1 MPTVVDLPLPGL
13 PGPAGYAVRH
23 LPVGDAGYSDIQ
35 GSVTVREDLLAPT
48 GYLHAATVVALADT
62 AAGYGCLASLPPGA
76 TGFTTIELKC
86 NFLRTAAIG
95 DELTVLATGV
105 HRGRTTQ
112 VWDATVTAGRDPH
125 TAKNIGLFRCTQLIL
140 GAQAPS
146 PATSTH

>member
-1 MPTVVDLPLPGL
+1 MLIYRFPVCPGL
-13 PGPAGYAVRH
+13 LGMRVRH

-62 AAGYGCLASLPPGA
+62 AAGYGCLASTA
-76 TGFTTIELKC
+76 TARGDRIHHCIELKG